1 MATKEDIAIAIAVVK
16 EIAGNPDSGAI
27 KELID
32 LLDSSIALKEVRVIA
47 AKETR

>member
-16 EIAGNPDSGAI
+16 EIAGNPDSGAV

-32 LLDSSIALKEVRVIA
+32 LLDSSTAPKEVRIIGA
-47 AKETR
+47 AEKR

>member
-16 EIAGNPDSGAI
+16 EIAGNPEVGAV

-32 LLDSSIALKEVRVIA
+32 LLNSSTSAKEARVISA
-47 AKETR
+47 AEKR

>member
-16 EIAGNPDSGAI
+16 EIAGNPEVGAV

-32 LLDSSIALKEVRVIA
+32 LLNSSIAPKEARVTA